1 MQALQAIVDF
11 FVGLADVIGMV
22 IDFVIDMLGDLV
34 YVVGLLAKFIVE
46 IPGYF
51 SWLPNEIV
59 ALLVTAFG
67 IVVIYMILN
76 RK

>member
-11 FVGLADVIGMV
+11 FVGLANIIGVV
-22 IDFVIDMLGDLV
+22 IDFVVDMMGDLV
-34 YVVGLLAKFIVE
+34 YIVGLLAKFIIE

-51 SWLPNEIV
+51 SWLPNEIIT
-59 ALLVTAFG
+59 LLLTAFG
-67 IVVIYMILN
+67 IVVIYMLLN